1 MDYRILADFIILLS
15 SNWNTPL
22 SILLS
27 KMKLKGIS
35 VDNYFNYERK
45 VSFYLAT
52 IIHDINELQKII
64 IPQMHCDISSFS
76 SRLTYAFLPP
86 NIYYLEEYGLPRM
99 ISRKIQDSGIIN
111 LEEESKK
118 MSDIINEFLNIG
130 YDVLIQ
136 RVSSLDEFDKKI
148 VRWFYEGIV
157 NK

>member
-1 MDYRILADFIILLS
+1 
-15 SNWNTPL
+15 
-22 SILLS
+22 
-27 KMKLKGIS
+27 
-35 VDNYFNYERK
+35 
-45 VSFYLAT
+45 
-52 IIHDINELQKII
+52 
-64 IPQMHCDISSFS
+64 MHCDISSFS